1 MGEATMEVPRPEL
14 LYDHPRSFVNMA
26 ASSRAGGM
34 LLFDVYDLCKKG
46 KEEIGK
52 SLQREGIIGDF
63 KDYDCPNSCDGGKL
77 RLVRDASYSKD
88 EYVWKCTNR
97 KCNKKVSVRKG
108 SWFEGSHMT
117 LEQMILFTYMWVWL
131 CEQQFIMR
139 ECRIGSCSTIVD
151 WCNFAREVCATI

>member
-1 MGEATMEVPRPEL
+1 MQER
-14 LYDHPRSFVNMA
+14 
-26 ASSRAGGM
+26 
-34 LLFDVYDLCKKG
+34 K

-52 SLQREGIIGDF
+52 WLRREGIIGDF

-139 ECRIGSCSTIVD
+139 ECCIGSCSTIVD
-151 WCNFAREVCATI
+151 WCNFAPVHFINLFINLIYLLNFNLRAFEEAFMEACYYV